1 VDTALPQPRLPRRGG
16 RDLDGTS
23 ALGALPNVARLV
35 GYRQIYIDRIRAV
48 QGGRRLS
55 PQALGTLQALAAD
68 PTRWRHG
75 YDLGQEVG
83 LKAGSLYPILI
94 RLDERG
100 LLEST
105 WERDP
110 PRGRPARHM
119 YRLSPAGL
127 DVTRVEAERSRPSPI
142 RSLRRAW

>member
-1 VDTALPQPRLPRRGG
+1 MKVSRR
-16 RDLDGTS
+16 
-23 ALGALPNVARLV
+23 
-35 GYRQIYIDRIRAV
+35 I
-48 QGGRRLS
+48 S
-55 PQALGTLQALAAD
+55 PQALAVLQALARD

-75 YDLGQEVG
+75 YELGQQLG

-105 WERDP
+105 WEDDP

-119 YRLSPAGL
+119 YRISGAGL
-127 DVTRVEAERSRPSPI
+127 DVIRVPVVERARRSPT